1 MNVPGLEDR
10 IVAHGRAILAGG
22 ADAET
27 YVAETALESYRA
39 AIATIAPMRPFDSFE
54 TLALAKIGA
63 QYMSKLRLS
72 GTRGIARLLIRWK
85 QADAGAW
92 VIAGAEDISTKLSPW
107 SDIQHYRAEL
117 GGKSNG

>member
-10 IVAHGRAILAGG
+10 IIAHGRAILAGG
-22 ADAET
+22 AD
-27 YVAETALESYRA
+27 VGPFVDVTALESYRA
-39 AIATIAPMRPFDSFE
+39 AIATIAPRLPFDSFE

-72 GTRGIARLLIRWK
+72 GPRGIARLLIRWK
-85 QADAGAW
+85 QAASGAW

-107 SDIQHYRAEL
+107 SDIAHYRAEH
-117 GGKSNG
+117 GGQSKG